1 MDLLIKSSLVVTS
14 VLLLVVQ
21 EGVQFRSGVGVG
33 GGEGVAG
40 RRDQGGGEVD
50 GAGARGGEG
59 EVQVVVLIVL
69 VDCGVQGGL
78 GGVELSQLRVHSTS
92 SPSTSST
99 SSTSSSS
106 SSSILG
112 QDRRLIVRGRPVR
125 RDEARGR
132 HHDPQLVQLRGA
144 PGRAESL
151 RAPAVRPGGRHGGA
165 EEALG
170 EVGEA
175 GVALEVTLA
184 RPPPHSPP
192 LHRARV
198 PGTHL
203 GSAGGFP
210 VCNGDH

>member
-1 MDLLIKSSLVVTS
+1 MDLLIKGSPVVTS

-21 EGVQFRSGVGVG
+21 EGVQFRCGVGVG

-78 GGVELSQLRVHSTS
+78 GGVELSQLRVHT
-92 SPSTSST
+92 
-99 SSTSSSS
+99 TSSSSSTPSTS

-112 QDRRLIVRGRPVR
+112 QNRRLIVRGRPVR

-175 GVALEVTLA
+175 GVALEVTLP